1 MKLSNSF
8 FYTIRDD
15 IKDEDSKSGNLLV
28 RSGMIKKEASGVY
41 MFMPMGLRVKRKIEN
56 IIRDE
61 MNKAGANEVLMPAL
75 IPSEIFHMSHRYDSF
90 GSDMFKLNDRNDR
103 EFCLGPTHEELFV
116 IAAKEKIKSYRD
128 MPFNIYQIQDK
139 FRDEARPRFGLIRT
153 REFTMKDAYSFDT
166 NDETGEISYQ
176 KMVTAYKNSFDRMG
190 IDYRIVRADTGV
202 MGGDLSEEF
211 QAVTD
216 IGEDVLV
223 MCDSCDF
230 GSNIEVAPVKAE
242 KFDREDKKKIELIE
256 TPSVKSI
263 EDVVKFLNIDIKKT
277 VKTLVYNVDGEI
289 IFALVKGDRDL
300 NDTKLRKLLNAQSVE
315 MATEEE
321 LKKVTNASFGFLGPI
336 GVDVKIV
343 IDNEV
348 ANMSNFVCGANKTG
362 YHYIN
367 VNLNDFDVYMK
378 GDIVNIRE
386 GDTCPHCGGKIYFK
400 KGIEIGN
407 TFKLGTKYSE
417 ALNLNYLDEENQLKP
432 VYMGCYGI
440 GVARC
445 MAALAEQKA
454 DEYGLVWPVSVA
466 PFTVCITVINIKD
479 EIQNKIALELYDE
492 FNKQGIDVLLDDRDE
507 RAGVKFK
514 DVELIGIPYR
524 ITVGKKASEG
534 ILEIKSRD
542 GKIDS
547 EVSMDKIVEEIKKY
561 L

>member
-8 FYTIRDD
+8 FYTLRDD

-28 RSGMIKKEASGVY
+28 RSGMVKKEASGVY
-41 MFMPMGLRVKRKIEN
+41 MFMPLGLRVKRKIEN

-61 MNKAGANEVLMPAL
+61 MDKAGANEVLMPAL
-75 IPSEIFHMSHRYDSF
+75 IPSEVFQKSYRYDSF

-116 IAAKEKIKSYRD
+116 MAAMEKIKSYRD
-128 MPFNIYQIQDK
+128 MPFNVYQIQDK

-166 NDETGEISYQ
+166 DEVTGEVSYQ
-176 KMVTAYKNSFDRMG
+176 KMVTAYKNAFDRMG

-230 GSNIEVAPVKAE
+230 GSNIEVASVKAE
-242 KFDREDKKKIELIE
+242 KFLKEDKKKIEMIE
-256 TPSVKSI
+256 TPNVKTI
-263 EDVVKFLNIDIKKT
+263 EEVTKFLNIDIKKT
-277 VKTLVYNVDGEI
+277 VKTLAYNVDGEV
-289 IFALVKGDRDL
+289 IFAVIKGDREL
-300 NDTKLRKLLNAQSVE
+300 NDTKLRKLFGAESVE
-315 MATEEE
+315 LAMEEE
-321 LKKVTNASFGFLGPI
+321 LKQVTEASFGSLGPI
-336 GVDVKIV
+336 GVKVKIV
-343 IDNEV
+343 LDNEV

-367 VNLNDFDVYMK
+367 VNTSDFDVYMK

-386 GDTCPHCGGKIYFK
+386 GDVCPCCGGKIFFK

-407 TFKLGTKYSE
+407 TFKLGTKYSL
-417 ALNLNYLDEENQLKP
+417 ALGLNYTDEENKLKP

-445 MAALAEQKA
+445 MAAIAEQKA
-454 DEYGLVWPVSVA
+454 DEKGLVWPLSIA
-466 PFTVCITVINIKD
+466 PFVLGIVVINMKD
-479 EIQNKIALELYDE
+479 EEQKKVALDLYDE
-492 FNKQGIDVLLDDRDE
+492 FNKMGIDVLLDDRDE

-514 DVELIGIPYR
+514 DMELIGIPYR
-524 ITVGKKASEG
+524 ITVGKKAADG
-534 ILEIKSRD
+534 ILELKSRD
-542 GKIDS
+542 GKIDKEIS
-547 EVSMDKIVEEIKKY
+547 VDAVVDEIKKF